1 MKVAKILIT
10 QLLECSIYKIKLCKL
25 FTEQYF
31 RVLFD
36 QLIPFYQGI
45 LNTKIGFVSFLFALL
60 CFAIFSTPRIH
71 IHEVDDN
78 HQNFLKH
85 SHERQARQSDDNQL
99 RGQKSEN
106 YHSYSLTHCFRE
118 VFLLSSLWRKQW
130 RKSTTYPFNKWWH
143 WCIKMV
149 YKPRKYKM
157 FYDNIVFSYK
167 SWQLIITSAL
177 WVTEKWSRSV
187 MSDSLRPHGL

>member
-1 MKVAKILIT
+1 MRVAKILIT

-106 YHSYSLTHCFRE
+106 YHSYSLTHCFKE
-118 VFLLSSLWRKQW
+118 VFLLSSLWRKHGESQQH
-130 RKSTTYPFNKWWH
+130 TH
-143 WCIKMV
+143 
-149 YKPRKYKM
+149 
-157 FYDNIVFSYK
+157 
-167 SWQLIITSAL
+167 LINDGTDAL
-177 WVTEKWSRSV
+177 KWSI
-187 MSDSLRPHGL
+187 SLENIKCFMIT